1 MKLSEAKK
9 AEAKEMNAIYWLFVI
24 EDQDTLESKYYK
36 TFGRAYK
43 AGNYMA
49 YVGRNVRLYGING
62 EGQTELY
69 GC

>member
-1 MKLSEAKK
+1 MKLSEARK

-43 AGNYMA
+43 AGNDMA
-49 YVGRNVRLYGING
+49 YIGRNVRLYGINSA
-62 EGQTELY
+62 GQTELY
-69 GC
+69 AC